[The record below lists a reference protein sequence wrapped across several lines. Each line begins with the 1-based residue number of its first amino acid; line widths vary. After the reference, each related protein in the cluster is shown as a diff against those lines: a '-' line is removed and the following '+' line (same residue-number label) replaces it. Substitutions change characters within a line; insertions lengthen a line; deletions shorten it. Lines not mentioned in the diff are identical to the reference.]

1 MINPI
6 GFGNANLTDL
16 AINKVEEAGNK
27 KFESILQEV
36 ASSKQEKELKEACQ
50 NFEALFLNMIFK
62 SMRNTIQKSEL
73 MGESFATNMYE
84 DMLYEKFSEEAA
96 KDRGIGIGDMLYK
109 QLSKNLEKGDEN
121 IVE

>member
-6 GFGNANLTDL
+6 GFGNINITDL
-16 AINKVEEAGNK
+16 AINKVEEGENK

-36 ASSKQEKELKEACQ
+36 TSSKQEKELKVACQ

-62 SMRNTIQKSEL
+62 SMRNTIQKSEF
-73 MGESFATNMYE
+73 MADSFATNMYE

-96 KDRGIGIGDMLYK
+96 KDRGIGLGDMLYK
-109 QLSKNLEKGDEN
+109 QLSKNLERGDEN

>member
-6 GFGNANLTDL
+6 GFGNINLTDL

-50 NFEALFLNMIFK
+50 SFEALFLNMIFK

-109 QLSKNLEKGDEN
+109 QLSKNLERGDEN

>member
-1 MINPI
+1 MVNPI
-6 GFGNANLTDL
+6 GFGNINITDL
-16 AINKVEEAGNK
+16 AINKVEEGENK

-36 ASSKQEKELKEACQ
+36 TSSKQEKELKVACQ

-62 SMRNTIQKSEL
+62 SMRNTIQKSEF
-73 MGESFATNMYE
+73 MADSFATNMYE

-96 KDRGIGIGDMLYK
+96 KDRGIGLGDMLYK
-109 QLSKNLEKGDEN
+109 QLSKNLERGDEN

>member
-6 GFGNANLTDL
+6 GFGNINITDL

-36 ASSKQEKELKEACQ
+36 TSSKQEKELKEACQ
-50 NFEALFLNMIFK
+50 NFEALFLNMMFK
-62 SMRNTIQKSEL
+62 SMRNTIPKSEF
-73 MGESFATNMYE
+73 MSDSFATDMYE

-96 KDRGIGIGDMLYK
+96 KDRGIGLGDMLYK
-109 QLSKNLEKGDEN
+109 QLLKNLERGDES

>member
-6 GFGNANLTDL
+6 SFGNINLTDL

-109 QLSKNLEKGDEN
+109 QLSKNLERGDEN